1 MAGEHP
7 TKKKILF
14 VCIGNMCRSQMAE
27 GFARKHGGELFDI
40 YSAGTSAT
48 GVVSIEVIKVME
60 EKGIDISGQI
70 SNGLGEVPVG
80 EMDVVVSM
88 ARRSAAEICPP
99 DFQGQKIDWKIEDP
113 IGGPMDGFRIVRD
126 DIEDRVR
133 DLLKSTWENNP
144 ASSN

>member
-1 MAGEHP
+1 MDGGNP

-27 GFARKHGGELFDI
+27 GFARKHGGELFDV
-40 YSAGTSAT
+40 YSAGTSPT

-70 SNGLGEVPVG
+70 SNGLDEVPVG
-80 EMDVVVSM
+80 EMAVVVSM
-88 ARRSAAEICPP
+88 ARRTAAEICPP
-99 DFQGQKIDWKIEDP
+99 GFQGQKIDWRIEDP

-133 DLLKSTWENNP
+133 DLLLSIWEGKS

>member
-1 MAGEHP
+1 MAAEHP
-7 TKKKILF
+7 TRKKILF

-27 GFARKHGGELFDI
+27 GFARKHGGDVYDV
-40 YSAGTSAT
+40 YSAGTNPT
-48 GVVSIEVIKVME
+48 GIVSIEVIKVME

-70 SNGLGEVPVG
+70 SNGLDEVPVG

-88 ARRSAAEICPP
+88 ARRTAAQICPP
-99 DFQGQKIDWKIEDP
+99 GFRGQQIDWSVEDP

-126 DIEDRVR
+126 DIEVRVR
-133 DLLKSTWENNP
+133 DLLKSIWEGNP